1 MIFLYFAVNLDLN
14 FDLKARKVAS
24 THCLE
29 INWNKAESGA
39 CTVKYTLAL
48 KSHVGDDL
56 LIISVDNI
64 GEIKLCNLPTFASI
78 SDVKMMV
85 TFKTTSKIVKTKVFD
100 EPASIE
106 TLKTPGM

>member
-1 MIFLYFAVNLDLN
+1 MYFAVNLDLN

-48 KSHVGDDL
+48 KSPAGDDL
-56 LIISVDNI
+56 LIISVNNI
-64 GEIKLCNLPTFASI
+64 GEIKLCNLPTYASI
-78 SDVKMMV
+78 SDVQMTV
-85 TFKTTSKIVKTKVFD
+85 TFKTTSKIVTTKVFD
-100 EPASIE
+100 EPARIDA
-106 TLKTPGM
+106 LKTPGM